1 MSVFRLT
8 EFTSPDMSKMIEF
21 AETIREEV
29 EAAGAEFI
37 DVISV
42 GDGKGIVIAK
52 YATQA
57 KMEAATEINKAAFGK
72 MIAAGI
78 VNADSI
84 SGQSGEVTFSF

>member
-8 EFTSPDMSKMIEF
+8 EFTSPDMNKLVEF
-21 AETIREEV
+21 AETLRDDV
-29 EAAGAEFI
+29 AAAGAEFI
-37 DVISV
+37 DVIAV

-52 YATQA
+52 YATHA
-57 KMEAATEINKAAFGK
+57 KMEAATAINKAAFGK
-72 MIAAGI
+72 MIAAGL